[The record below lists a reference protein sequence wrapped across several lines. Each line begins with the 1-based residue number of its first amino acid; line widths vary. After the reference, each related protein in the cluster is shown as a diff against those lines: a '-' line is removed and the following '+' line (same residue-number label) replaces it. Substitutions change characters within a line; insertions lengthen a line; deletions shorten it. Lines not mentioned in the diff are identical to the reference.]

1 MIQWSNFKFITLYW
15 SPYASQV
22 LADVCT
28 YTCPILRPLTLQ
40 LSFGGRVYIHMSY
53 FEAIGT
59 LFWMSPLGFKY
70 TISE

>member
-28 YTCPILRPLTLQ
+28 YTCPILRPLAPCFGCLPWDSNIRYLNSFSVDIVI
-40 LSFGGRVYIHMSY
+40 LS
-53 FEAIGT
+53 A
-59 LFWMSPLGFKY
+59 
-70 TISE
+70 